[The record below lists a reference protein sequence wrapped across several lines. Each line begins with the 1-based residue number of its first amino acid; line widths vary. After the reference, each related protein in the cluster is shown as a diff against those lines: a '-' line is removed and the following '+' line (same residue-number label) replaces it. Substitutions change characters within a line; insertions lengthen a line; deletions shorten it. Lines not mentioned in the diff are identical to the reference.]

1 MYLSIFKSANLPILL
16 TTLIFITRENQYIY
30 TMQNTE
36 LKSQFLL
43 DPSVA
48 YLNFG
53 SFGATPKPI
62 FEDYQKWQL
71 ELEREPAQFIQVN
84 GPNYLKRS
92 REALAA
98 YINCNADDLV
108 YVTNPSYATNII
120 AKSLKLDPG
129 DEVLSTDLEYGAA
142 DKAWEY
148 YCKKAGAKYI
158 RQKIALPLTS
168 KEKFI
173 EDFFAGLSSKTK
185 LIFISE
191 ITSTT
196 ALKFPVKEI
205 CEIAKQKG
213 LMTFVDGAHSL
224 GHIPVDLT
232 KIQADIYT
240 GACHKWMM
248 TPKGSSFLYVKK
260 EFQNLFDPLLVSWGY
275 DAMFPSHS
283 QFLDYH
289 QMQGTRDFSA
299 FLTIPKAIEFM
310 NQNDWRR
317 VSLYYCEMVK
327 RNALRFCELAGS
339 EPLSPVT
346 DEWLGQ
352 MFSIPINTPEP
363 EKLQRHLFG
372 NYKVEIPV
380 MRHDGKVFLRYS
392 LNAFNTQNDL
402 DRLYEALTEIISKT
416 SLLQTAKVKTSS

>member
-1 MYLSIFKSANLPILL
+1 
-16 TTLIFITRENQYIY
+16 
-30 TMQNTE
+30 
-36 LKSQFLL
+36 
-43 DPSVA
+43 
-48 YLNFG
+48 
-53 SFGATPKPI
+53 I

-71 ELEREPAQFIQVN
+71 ELETEPAQFIQVN
-84 GPNYLKRS
+84 GPMYLKQS
-92 REALAA
+92 REALAK
-98 YINCNADDLV
+98 YINCADAKDLV
-108 YVTNPSYATNII
+108 YVTNPSYGTNIV
-120 AKSLKLDPG
+120 AKSLKLNLG
-129 DEVLSTDLEYGAA
+129 DEILTTNLEYGAA
-142 DKAWEY
+142 DKAWDY
-148 YCKKAGAKYI
+148 YCKKAGAKYV
-158 RQKIALPLTS
+158 RQNITLPVTT

-173 EDFFAGLSSKTK
+173 EDFFAGCSSKTK

-232 KIQADIYT
+232 QIKADIYT

-260 EFQNLFDPLLVSWGY
+260 DLQNLFDPLLVSWGY
-275 DAMFPSHS
+275 DSMFPSDS

-310 NQNDWRR
+310 NQHNWWEVAKTSRE
-317 VSLYYCEMVK
+317 LVK
-327 RNALRFCELAGS
+327 KNALRFCELMGS
-339 EPLSPVT
+339 KPLCPIT

-352 MFSIPINTPEP
+352 MFSIPISTPEP
-363 EKLQRHLFG
+363 EKLQRHLFVK
-372 NYKVEIPV
+372 YKVEIPV
-380 MRHDGKVFLRYS
+380 MRHGEKTYLRYS
-392 LNAFNTQNDL
+392 INAFNTQNDL
-402 DRLYEALTEIISKT
+402 DRLFDALKEIIET
-416 SLLQTAKVKTSS
+416 TELIKVKQLEK